1 MVMEK
6 RLHFTFFDK
15 SVFIKSV
22 IIVCFLSFF
31 SAKAFSQATVST
43 DQPDYPPGSTV
54 YITGSGFAANETVT
68 LQVLHVGGGDDL
80 TSPAH
85 QPWTVTADAS
95 GNISSTWLVPLDQ
108 DELGATLQLTA
119 TGQTSGLIAQV
130 TFTDNSA
137 PNLAYPATNIFVVGK
152 SVTLTPTNVGGGQPN
167 STTTSSPLPTGL
179 SISKAG
185 VISGIPTAVSSNTLY
200 TVITSNNVGP
210 QTPSPTLSIQVVLPP
225 IISYNTPN
233 TFVVGTPVSLSPS
246 NTGSVSDTYSV
257 SPALPGGL
265 SLNTSTGVISGT
277 PTNVTASGS
286 YTVTATNLASGGTGT
301 FAISITV
308 NPALPSITYPTPDTY
323 VYGTTITSLTPT
335 SSGGAVAS
343 YSVSPTLPAGL
354 SLAVST
360 GIISG
365 KPTAATAA
373 ADYTVTA
380 TNATGPSTFVI
391 HITVNP
397 RPLNVTA
404 SGGNKVYDGTTAASV
419 NLSDDR
425 LSGDKITLT
434 STANFLDKNVG
445 QNKTVNVTNIAITG
459 GTDAANY
466 TLVSTITTST
476 ANISLRPLS
485 ITANNANKYFG
496 TTLSTVTGS
505 TDFTSSGLQNGETIG
520 SVTIAYNAGSAAT
533 DPVGTYTGSIVPSA
547 PVAAPLS
554 AFLVGNYSITYTAGT
569 LTVLPPLLPAPVI
582 TYNTPNTFVYGT
594 AITTLTPTNTGGAVA
609 SYSID
614 KTLPSGLSFDTGTGA
629 ISGTPTTIS
638 AATNYIITAHNTTGD
653 GHFTLSIEIDKAS
666 LTITA
671 KAQSKV
677 YGSAQNLGTSAFT
690 ASALYN
696 GDSISGVT
704 LASDGSVATATVGTY
719 DITPS
724 AATGSGL
731 SNYSISYVNGK
742 DTVKAAAL
750 TITAKNQSKIYGTSQ
765 TLGTIAF
772 TSGTLYNGDSVAGVT
787 LASDGSVVTATV
799 GTYDIT
805 PSAATGSG
813 LSNYSIS
820 YVNGK
825 DTVKAA
831 ALTITA
837 KNQSKIYGTSQT
849 LGTIAFTSGT
859 LYNGD
864 SVAGVTL
871 ASDGSVATAT
881 VGTYDI
887 MPSAATGSGLS
898 NYSISYVNGKDTVK
912 AAPLTITAKN
922 QSKIYGTAQ
931 TLGTTAFTPG
941 TLYNGDSVTGVT
953 LTSNGSPASAIVGT
967 YDIVPSL
974 ATGSGLSNYSISYIN
989 GKDTVKVAPL
999 TITAK
1004 NQSKVYGTAQT
1015 LGTTAVT
1022 ALTLYNSDSVTGVTL
1037 SSDGSAAS
1045 AVVGVY
1051 DIVPSTA
1058 IGSGLSNYSI
1068 SYVNGKDTVNKAQ
1081 LTITAKDTSKV
1092 YGATITFAGT
1102 EFTPSTLYNGDQV
1115 TSVTLTSA
1123 GTGALASVTNTPYN
1137 IIITPGSAQGTGLSN
1152 YNITYKSGNLT
1163 VTPYV
1168 DCGAFVYNGITFTNT
1183 DIGQTYGT
1191 VNLSLVI
1198 TSSNGG
1204 DARTAAVKFYNVT
1217 SGSPAPIGTAAVSTS
1232 STSSQATYSLSIQ
1245 VPLNGSLSVTNTI
1258 GWDVSGNFSNKT
1270 CSDSTTD
1277 VTVSSRTSDFLTGGG
1292 YVVLNPTTNA
1302 TKSFGKYAGAA
1313 GTKTNFGFNV
1323 KWNKSLTNI
1332 QGGGFTAIIRTPTMT
1347 YQLKAVKVTT
1357 LGVTPANG
1365 PTPAMATFTS
1375 GNATLTSVDPV
1386 TGVITTYAS
1395 NANLTIDV
1403 ADVCEPGGGSNVS
1416 SDLIGI
1422 TLKDGKTGQL
1432 LYSNNWDGTKTIKQA
1447 LSGGNLQ
1454 IHNDANTP
1462 APLCSSALN
1471 TVASLKNDMPRSTTS
1486 IAPSDLI
1493 KDPGINPL
1501 SVTVYPNPSPNSFNI
1516 SMKGGSDEKVDV
1528 TVSDV
1533 LGHLMKR
1540 YRVAPGTSIALGDD
1554 FGVGIYIVQVRQ
1566 GQTFKYYRIYKAPN

>member
-1 MVMEK
+1 
-6 RLHFTFFDK
+6 
-15 SVFIKSV
+15 
-22 IIVCFLSFF
+22 
-31 SAKAFSQATVST
+31 
-43 DQPDYPPGSTV
+43 
-54 YITGSGFAANETVT
+54 
-68 LQVLHVGGGDDL
+68 
-80 TSPAH
+80 
-85 QPWTVTADAS
+85 
-95 GNISSTWLVPLDQ
+95 
-108 DELGATLQLTA
+108 
-119 TGQTSGLIAQV
+119 
-130 TFTDNSA
+130 
-137 PNLAYPATNIFVVGK
+137 
-152 SVTLTPTNVGGGQPN
+152 
-167 STTTSSPLPTGL
+167 
-179 SISKAG
+179 
-185 VISGIPTAVSSNTLY
+185 
-200 TVITSNNVGP
+200 
-210 QTPSPTLSIQVVLPP
+210 
-225 IISYNTPN
+225 
-233 TFVVGTPVSLSPS
+233 
-246 NTGSVSDTYSV
+246 
-257 SPALPGGL
+257 
-265 SLNTSTGVISGT
+265 
-277 PTNVTASGS
+277 
-286 YTVTATNLASGGTGT
+286 
-301 FAISITV
+301 
-308 NPALPSITYPTPDTY
+308 
-323 VYGTTITSLTPT
+323 
-335 SSGGAVAS
+335 
-343 YSVSPTLPAGL
+343 
-354 SLAVST
+354 
-360 GIISG
+360 
-365 KPTAATAA
+365 
-373 ADYTVTA
+373 
-380 TNATGPSTFVI
+380 
-391 HITVNP
+391 
-397 RPLNVTA
+397 
-404 SGGNKVYDGTTAASV
+404 
-419 NLSDDR
+419 
-425 LSGDKITLT
+425 
-434 STANFLDKNVG
+434 
-445 QNKTVNVTNIAITG
+445 
-459 GTDAANY
+459 
-466 TLVSTITTST
+466 
-476 ANISLRPLS
+476 
-485 ITANNANKYFG
+485 
-496 TTLSTVTGS
+496 
-505 TDFTSSGLQNGETIG
+505 
-520 SVTIAYNAGSAAT
+520 
-533 DPVGTYTGSIVPSA
+533 
-547 PVAAPLS
+547 
-554 AFLVGNYSITYTAGT
+554 
-569 LTVLPPLLPAPVI
+569 
-582 TYNTPNTFVYGT
+582 
-594 AITTLTPTNTGGAVA
+594 
-609 SYSID
+609 
-614 KTLPSGLSFDTGTGA
+614 
-629 ISGTPTTIS
+629 
-638 AATNYIITAHNTTGD
+638 
-653 GHFTLSIEIDKAS
+653 
-666 LTITA
+666 
-671 KAQSKV
+671 
-677 YGSAQNLGTSAFT
+677 
-690 ASALYN
+690 
-696 GDSISGVT
+696 
-704 LASDGSVATATVGTY
+704 
-719 DITPS
+719 
-724 AATGSGL
+724 
-731 SNYSISYVNGK
+731 
-742 DTVKAAAL
+742 VKAAAL

>member
-1 MVMEK
+1 
-6 RLHFTFFDK
+6 
-15 SVFIKSV
+15 
-22 IIVCFLSFF
+22 
-31 SAKAFSQATVST
+31 
-43 DQPDYPPGSTV
+43 
-54 YITGSGFAANETVT
+54 
-68 LQVLHVGGGDDL
+68 
-80 TSPAH
+80 
-85 QPWTVTADAS
+85 
-95 GNISSTWLVPLDQ
+95 
-108 DELGATLQLTA
+108 
-119 TGQTSGLIAQV
+119 
-130 TFTDNSA
+130 
-137 PNLAYPATNIFVVGK
+137 
-152 SVTLTPTNVGGGQPN
+152 
-167 STTTSSPLPTGL
+167 
-179 SISKAG
+179 
-185 VISGIPTAVSSNTLY
+185 
-200 TVITSNNVGP
+200 
-210 QTPSPTLSIQVVLPP
+210 
-225 IISYNTPN
+225 
-233 TFVVGTPVSLSPS
+233 
-246 NTGSVSDTYSV
+246 
-257 SPALPGGL
+257 
-265 SLNTSTGVISGT
+265 
-277 PTNVTASGS
+277 
-286 YTVTATNLASGGTGT
+286 
-301 FAISITV
+301 
-308 NPALPSITYPTPDTY
+308 
-323 VYGTTITSLTPT
+323 
-335 SSGGAVAS
+335 
-343 YSVSPTLPAGL
+343 
-354 SLAVST
+354 
-360 GIISG
+360 
-365 KPTAATAA
+365 
-373 ADYTVTA
+373 
-380 TNATGPSTFVI
+380 
-391 HITVNP
+391 
-397 RPLNVTA
+397 
-404 SGGNKVYDGTTAASV
+404 
-419 NLSDDR
+419 
-425 LSGDKITLT
+425 
-434 STANFLDKNVG
+434 
-445 QNKTVNVTNIAITG
+445 
-459 GTDAANY
+459 
-466 TLVSTITTST
+466 
-476 ANISLRPLS
+476 
-485 ITANNANKYFG
+485 
-496 TTLSTVTGS
+496 
-505 TDFTSSGLQNGETIG
+505 
-520 SVTIAYNAGSAAT
+520 
-533 DPVGTYTGSIVPSA
+533 
-547 PVAAPLS
+547 
-554 AFLVGNYSITYTAGT
+554 
-569 LTVLPPLLPAPVI
+569 
-582 TYNTPNTFVYGT
+582 
-594 AITTLTPTNTGGAVA
+594 
-609 SYSID
+609 
-614 KTLPSGLSFDTGTGA
+614 
-629 ISGTPTTIS
+629 
-638 AATNYIITAHNTTGD
+638 
-653 GHFTLSIEIDKAS
+653 
-666 LTITA
+666 
-671 KAQSKV
+671 
-677 YGSAQNLGTSAFT
+677 
-690 ASALYN
+690 
-696 GDSISGVT
+696 
-704 LASDGSVATATVGTY
+704 
-719 DITPS
+719 
-724 AATGSGL
+724 
-731 SNYSISYVNGK
+731 
-742 DTVKAAAL
+742 
-750 TITAKNQSKIYGTSQ
+750 
-765 TLGTIAF
+765 
-772 TSGTLYNGDSVAGVT
+772 
-787 LASDGSVVTATV
+787 
-799 GTYDIT
+799 
-805 PSAATGSG
+805 
-813 LSNYSIS
+813 
-820 YVNGK
+820 
-825 DTVKAA
+825 
-831 ALTITA
+831 
-837 KNQSKIYGTSQT
+837 
-849 LGTIAFTSGT
+849 